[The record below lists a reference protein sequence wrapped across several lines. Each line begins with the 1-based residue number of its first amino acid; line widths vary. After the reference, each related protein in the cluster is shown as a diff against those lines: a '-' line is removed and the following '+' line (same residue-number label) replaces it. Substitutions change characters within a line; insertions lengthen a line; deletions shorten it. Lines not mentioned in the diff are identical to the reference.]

1 MEFLKD
7 IEWKITI
14 GDPTFMGWLT
24 VALYFFAAFL
34 ALRVMVSSEIL
45 FVGDNEKLQ
54 KQFWLFVTLILL
66 FLGINKQLDLQ
77 SLLTAIGRYSAHR
90 DGWYEN
96 RRFISTVVIVAILS
110 ILSIAMM
117 LFIHRMKP
125 ILKTNLPAIIGLCF
139 LLLFVIIR
147 ATSFHHMGLLVS
159 KKIWGIRMYL
169 ALEQIGIL
177 AIIFSAITLFRN
189 KEQTPQ

>member
-1 MEFLKD
+1 MGFVKV
-7 IEWKITI
+7 IEWTAGI

-24 VALYFFAAFL
+24 VALYFFTAFL
-34 ALRVMVSSEIL
+34 ALRVVVSSGFL
-45 FVGDNEKLQ
+45 FVGENEKLQ
-54 KQFWLFVTLILL
+54 KQFWLYVALILL

-177 AIIFSAITLFRN
+177 AIIFSAISLSRH
-189 KEQTPQ
+189 KKQAPQ